1 MKRQSGTTTVEFA
14 IVGAVALALMFTVIE
29 FSRILFSLNVLD
41 ESARRATRV
50 AAVCA
55 VGDAE
60 IASAATFVSLP
71 NLSDSNVVAEY
82 LDQDGATLGDP
93 AGADYAAIEFVRV
106 RIVDYG
112 FPVALPFIAS
122 FFNAPEISATMPRES
137 LGVPKEKIPP
147 ELYAAFE
154 GAPGEGRDDHTLDGP
169 IAVRGAEPGDTV
181 EIKIRSIDLW
191 LPIAGM
197 GFRANRGSL
206 PEDFPYS
213 RDRVLFFDPAKKEIE
228 FAPGVIVPAKPFWGV
243 IGVAPPPSM
252 GRVPSGPPN
261 VFGGNLD
268 NHDLQPGTSLFLPVH
283 TRGALI
289 SIGDGHAVQGA
300 GEVGMSAVETSLKG
314 EIQVVLHKGM
324 RITWPRAETP
334 THYMTMGLSDDLD
347 QAAKIATR
355 EMLNFIAETKRLPRD
370 DVLMLLSAAMDLNV
384 TQIVD
389 GTKGIHATMPKSIF
403 QR

>member
-1 MKRQSGTTTVEFA
+1 MRSHKLAVCFSAVFVFAAGGAQAAEKIHELKASPTTVHRGFFDASLKPVLTIDSGDVVRLWTTT
-14 IVGAVALALMFTVIE
+14 G
-29 FSRILFSLNVLD
+29 N
-41 ESARRATRV
+41 
-50 AAVCA
+50 
-55 VGDAE
+55 
-60 IASAATFVSLP
+60 
-71 NLSDSNVVAEY
+71 
-82 LDQDGATLGDP
+82 
-93 AGADYAAIEFVRV
+93 
-106 RIVDYG
+106 
-112 FPVALPFIAS
+112 
-122 FFNAPEISATMPRES
+122 PRYFES
-137 LGVPKEKIPP
+137 LGVPKEKIPA
-147 ELYAAFE
+147 ELYAAFA

-181 EIKIRSIDLW
+181 EIKIRSIELW

-213 RDRVLFFDPAKKEIE
+213 RDRVFFFDPAKKMIE
-228 FAPGVIVPAKPFWGV
+228 FAPGVAVPAKPFWGV
-243 IGVAPPPSM
+243 MAVAPPPSM

-261 VFGGNLD
+261 VFGGNMD
-268 NHDLQPGTSLFLPVH
+268 NHDLQPGTSLYLPVH

-324 RITWPRAETP
+324 RINWPRAETP
-334 THYMTMGLSDDLD
+334 THYMTMGFNEDLD

-355 EMLNFIAETKRLPRD
+355 EMINFIVETKHLPRD
-370 DVLMLLSAAMDLNV
+370 DVLMLMSAAMDLQV

-389 GTKGIHATMPKSIF
+389 VTKGIHAMVPKAIF
-403 QR
+403 QNR